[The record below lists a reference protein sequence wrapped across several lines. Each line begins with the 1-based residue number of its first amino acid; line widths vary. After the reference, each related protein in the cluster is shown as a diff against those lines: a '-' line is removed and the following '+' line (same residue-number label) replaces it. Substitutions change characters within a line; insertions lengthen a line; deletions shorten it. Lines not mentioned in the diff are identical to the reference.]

1 MQQVQPVAPQD
12 LAVGIDLH
20 RLEKRVDGGTKGGHR
35 GHCGGEILLHHGG
48 RDGCLGLC
56 DCREQRALLVGLGEL
71 RVAAVGVFDA
81 VALLGLRQDV
91 VGPLEPLKQVLAVVG
106 LEERGKRLGTLDEQG
121 EVIVAGHGEAGVD
134 DVVGDAAVAEMVDPP
149 TDFMGMLWPIGTARD
164 DEPDPSTFDG
174 DPFREHTA
182 VLSPDEIEEAA
193 AYFADW
199 QSGLAG
205 CDEQEMREFDN
216 GAQRVERWIRG
227 GADVATAP
235 DPCLK
240 SRSAVMAWNAGQ
252 DVETAR
258 HIFFHEAYH
267 GLSNYL
273 LRQCAP
279 ILNRDEDSMNDLRW
293 FAEGTAD
300 YFSMYMQAQEDE
312 RDDLEQRILQRATL
326 DLQGDPGLTLGSNT
340 YVQTA
345 AMVLM
350 IKRGIVSEEKIIDGS
365 YFNNCDWIDTF
376 DPSEPQ
382 IAYIFENFRNI
393 EASNGTFAYSN
404 ETIAG

>member
-1 MQQVQPVAPQD
+1 MMISQINKPS
-12 LAVGIDLH
+12 
-20 RLEKRVDGGTKGGHR
+20 
-35 GHCGGEILLHHGG
+35 
-48 RDGCLGLC
+48 
-56 DCREQRALLVGLGEL
+56 
-71 RVAAVGVFDA
+71 
-81 VALLGLRQDV
+81 
-91 VGPLEPLKQVLAVVG
+91 
-106 LEERGKRLGTLDEQG
+106 
-121 EVIVAGHGEAGVD
+121 IVAGLAILMAVAGLSACTSSVSD
-134 DVVGDAAVAEMVDPP
+134 STVPSNEVTSTPELPSASGQATAPGPSTPMVEREPTRVAKSFAEGISSAELLGWLDAAVAEMVDPP

>member
-1 MQQVQPVAPQD
+1 
-12 LAVGIDLH
+12 
-20 RLEKRVDGGTKGGHR
+20 
-35 GHCGGEILLHHGG
+35 
-48 RDGCLGLC
+48 
-56 DCREQRALLVGLGEL
+56 
-71 RVAAVGVFDA
+71 
-81 VALLGLRQDV
+81 
-91 VGPLEPLKQVLAVVG
+91 
-106 LEERGKRLGTLDEQG
+106 
-121 EVIVAGHGEAGVD
+121 
-134 DVVGDAAVAEMVDPP
+134 
-149 TDFMGMLWPIGTARD
+149 
-164 DEPDPSTFDG
+164 
-174 DPFREHTA
+174 
-182 VLSPDEIEEAA
+182 
-193 AYFADW
+193 
-199 QSGLAG
+199 
-205 CDEQEMREFDN
+205 MREFDN

-240 SRSAVMAWNAGQ
+240 SRSAVMAWNAEQ